1 MQPKDFLFSRTLYA
15 VTSIEASNQV
25 WLEQLKGKDQV
36 VRDFAARKKNLYP
49 TQQFLDHGDTF
60 DALVKYFESS
70 KEARA
75 RLIEQGII
83 PTKKGEVGVV
93 YPIMDELFDIL
104 KHVKGAAAAKAEHVH
119 GSSTHPHHTPS
130 QWEPCAR
137 TVSSGPPWRGR
148 SRSGRLAGKERSAR
162 CGAASDGRGGRA
174 TSRRSGTPLHK

>member
-1 MQPKDFLFSRTLYA
+1 MICVCICPQVSLRSTTCPGKAGNNLQPKDFLFSRTLYA

-60 DALVKYFESS
+60 DALVKDFESS

-137 TVSSGPPWRGR
+137 ARDPPL
-148 SRSGRLAGKERSAR
+148 S
-162 CGAASDGRGGRA
+162 
-174 TSRRSGTPLHK
+174 